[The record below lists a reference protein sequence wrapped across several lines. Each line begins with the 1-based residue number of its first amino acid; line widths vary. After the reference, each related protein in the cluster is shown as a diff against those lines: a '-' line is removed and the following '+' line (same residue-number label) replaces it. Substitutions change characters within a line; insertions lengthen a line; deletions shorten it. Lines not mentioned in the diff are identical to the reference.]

1 MQMHEVHICDTTL
14 RDGRQMPDVYFTLY
28 ECVEIAKKLDE
39 IGIDQIEVFCPG
51 YVLKDYFLIRELN
64 KLDLS
69 DKLLVWHRGL
79 KVDLEKSINSKLDFG
94 AVALSVATE
103 KHHRETK
110 LQMTK
115 EQIIENMC
123 EAVSFAKEHGLYVSV
138 NAEKSVG
145 TEPEYLAQ
153 FANSVIEVGADRI
166 RYCDTLGELVPHE
179 TYNIISKLT
188 KKIKVDIEF
197 HGHDDM
203 GMGVG
208 NSLEAY
214 RAGAKWLD
222 TSVCRLGERGGFTS
236 LEQLV
241 YNLYKHFNVQKYNV
255 SKLAEL
261 AAFVENVSGI
271 TPPPNTPITGLNIWR
286 HESGIHAHGVLKD
299 VNLYEKVRAAEVGIK
314 EGAMKDKIVIG
325 ETTGRESIIYVL
337 KESGIDIEK
346 TNPIVNKI
354 LSKIQEQYLFGR
366 KTSVNHEELVELYQI
381 FSRKNKIK
389 PINTVA
395 EF

>member
-1 MQMHEVHICDTTL
+1 MHDVYICDTTL
-14 RDGRQMPDVYFTLY
+14 RDGRQMPGVYFTLY
-28 ECVEIAKKLDE
+28 ECVEIAKRLDA

-64 KLDLS
+64 KIGLDK
-69 DKLLVWHRGL
+69 KLLVWHRGL
-79 KVDLEKSINSKLDFG
+79 KVDLEKSINTKLKFG

-103 KHHRETK
+103 KHHREQK

-123 EAVSFAKEHGLYVSV
+123 EAVSFAKEHELYVSV

-145 TEPEYLAQ
+145 TEPEYLID
-153 FANSVIEVGADRI
+153 FADAVTEAGADRI
-166 RYCDTLGELVPHE
+166 RYCDTLGELIPHE

-188 KKIKVDIEF
+188 KRIKVDIEF

-203 GMGVG
+203 GLGVG
-208 NSLEAY
+208 NTLEAY

-236 LEQLV
+236 LEQVL
-241 YNLYKHFNVQKYNV
+241 YNLYKHFNIKKYDV

-261 AAFVENVSGI
+261 ASFVQSVSGI
-271 TPPPNTPITGLNIWR
+271 DPPPNTPITGLNIYR
-286 HESGIHAHGVLKD
+286 HESGIHAHGVLRD
-299 VNLYEKVRAAEVGIK
+299 VSLYEKVRAAEVGIK
-314 EGAMKDKIVIG
+314 EGSMRDKIVIG
-325 ETTGRESIIYVL
+325 ETTGRESIVFIL
-337 KESGIDIEK
+337 KEFGINVEK
-346 TNPIVNKI
+346 TDPVISKI
-354 LSKIQEQYLFGR
+354 LNKIQEQYLFGR
-366 KTSVNHEELVELYQI
+366 KTSVAHEELVELYQL
-381 FSRKNKIK
+381 FTTKNRVK
-389 PINTVA
+389 PVTTIA